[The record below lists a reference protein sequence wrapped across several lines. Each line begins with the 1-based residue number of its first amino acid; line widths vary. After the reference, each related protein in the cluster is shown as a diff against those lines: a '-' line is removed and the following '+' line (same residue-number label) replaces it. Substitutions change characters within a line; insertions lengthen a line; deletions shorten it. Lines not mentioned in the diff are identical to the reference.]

1 VVDWLLQQADERPD
15 HVALIEDDGRPTTFV
30 ELESRVVE
38 LCQRL
43 SGESIVPG
51 ATIFS
56 LLLPGLS
63 FVALL
68 HAARRLGLILAV
80 GSPKW
85 TTTEVRRAALLAKP
99 TMIFSDVALEVLGRA
114 AAATAA
120 VPLVWVRGEV
130 IELSAGPSEP
140 FCTPIMDLARPCTL
154 LFTSGTSGE
163 PKAIVHG
170 AVNYLEST
178 RSSTRRLDSR
188 RDDIW
193 LASMPLHHIGGLS
206 ILVRSTILGT
216 TIHLQK
222 GFDPQRMAQALLL
235 GSITQASVVPA
246 MLDPLIEA
254 LRGRILPASLRF
266 VLVGGALATQDQLKR
281 AQEAG
286 LPVAPT
292 YGMTETTSQIATAVP
307 SSGPFCT
314 GTVGEALDVTEIRL
328 VDKRRRRSLTGAG
341 AIEVRGPTVA
351 LGRLSAPGK
360 LESLVD
366 EDGWLPTMDEGLLD
380 ESGVLQVL
388 GRTDDVIV
396 TGGENVSPDEVEA
409 VLLRHPGVADI
420 GVVGRFHEKWGM
432 AVTAVIVPRA
442 GSEPS
447 LEDLRSF
454 ACQSLARYKLPQAVE
469 FLPKLPRTAG
479 GKLQRREL
487 R

>member
-1 VVDWLLQQADERPD
+1 
-15 HVALIEDDGRPTTFV
+15 
-30 ELESRVVE
+30 
-38 LCQRL
+38 
-43 SGESIVPG
+43 
-51 ATIFS
+51 
-56 LLLPGLS
+56 
-63 FVALL
+63 
-68 HAARRLGLILAV
+68 
-80 GSPKW
+80 
-85 TTTEVRRAALLAKP
+85 
-99 TMIFSDVALEVLGRA
+99 
-114 AAATAA
+114 
-120 VPLVWVRGEV
+120 
-130 IELSAGPSEP
+130 
-140 FCTPIMDLARPCTL
+140 
-154 LFTSGTSGE
+154 
-163 PKAIVHG
+163 
-170 AVNYLEST
+170 
-178 RSSTRRLDSR
+178 
-188 RDDIW
+188 
-193 LASMPLHHIGGLS
+193 
-206 ILVRSTILGT
+206 
-216 TIHLQK
+216 
-222 GFDPQRMAQALLL
+222 
-235 GSITQASVVPA
+235 
-246 MLDPLIEA
+246 
-254 LRGRILPASLRF
+254 
-266 VLVGGALATQDQLKR
+266 
-281 AQEAG
+281 
-286 LPVAPT
+286 
-292 YGMTETTSQIATAVP
+292 
-307 SSGPFCT
+307 
-314 GTVGEALDVTEIRL
+314 L